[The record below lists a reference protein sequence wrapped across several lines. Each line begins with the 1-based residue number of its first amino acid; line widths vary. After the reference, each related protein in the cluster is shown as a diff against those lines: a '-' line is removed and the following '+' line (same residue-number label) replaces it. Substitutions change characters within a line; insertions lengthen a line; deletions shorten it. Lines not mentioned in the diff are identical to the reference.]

1 MIMEKAIER
10 TKALLSNWCCDE
22 LKEAAQAWLNSI
34 GTDKEK
40 EAGRKYVL
48 ELQDSIVTVDGM
60 LAFLPT
66 DEAKAKFG
74 EETANKFYEHAKDL
88 KAQGVANCDC
98 PACTAASAVLEVKD
112 EILK

>member
-1 MIMEKAIER
+1 MEKAMER
-10 TKALLSNWCCDE
+10 TKALLSNWCCNA
-22 LKEAAQAWLNSI
+22 LKEAAWNWLDSI

-40 EAGRKYVL
+40 EARKKYVL

-74 EETANKFYEHAKDL
+74 EETANRFYEHAKDL

-98 PACTAASAVLEVKD
+98 PACTAASAVLELKD

>member
-1 MIMEKAIER
+1 MEKAMER
-10 TKALLSNWCCDE
+10 TKALLSNWCCNA
-22 LKEAAQAWLNSI
+22 LKEAAQNWLDSI

-40 EAGRKYVL
+40 EAGKKYVL

-74 EETANKFYEHAKDL
+74 EETANNFYEHAKDL
-88 KAQGVANCDC
+88 KAQSIVNCDC
-98 PACTAASAVLEVKD
+98 PACTAASAVLELKD

>member
-1 MIMEKAIER
+1 MEKAIER

-22 LKEAAQAWLNSI
+22 LKEAAQAWLDSI

-60 LAFLPT
+60 LEFLPT
-66 DEAKAKFG
+66 DEAKAKWG
-74 EETANKFYEHAKDL
+74 EETVNEVYEHAKEL
-88 KAQGVANCDC
+88 KVQGVVNCDC
-98 PACTAASAVLEVKD
+98 PACMAASAVLDVKD

>member
-1 MIMEKAIER
+1 MEKAIER
-10 TKALLSNWCCDE
+10 TKILLSNWCCDE
-22 LKEAAQAWLNSI
+22 LKEAAQAWLDSI

-40 EAGRKYVL
+40 EAGKKYVL

-88 KAQGVANCDC
+88 KIHVVANCDC
-98 PACTAASAVLEVKD
+98 PACTAASAVLELKD

>member
-1 MIMEKAIER
+1 MEKAIER

-98 PACTAASAVLEVKD
+98 PACTAASALVEVKD

>member
-1 MIMEKAIER
+1 MEKAIER
-10 TKALLSNWCCDE
+10 TKALLSGWCCDE
-22 LKEAAQAWLNSI
+22 LKEAAQNWLDSI

-40 EAGRKYVL
+40 EAGKKYVL

-74 EETANKFYEHAKDL
+74 EETANEVYEHAKEL
-88 KAQGVANCDC
+88 KAQDIANCDC
-98 PACTAASAVLEVKD
+98 PACTAASAVLELKD
-112 EILK
+112 KILK

>member
-1 MIMEKAIER
+1 MNDAIER

-22 LKEAAQAWLNSI
+22 LKEAAQAWLDSI

-40 EAGRKYVL
+40 ETGKKYVL

-60 LAFLPT
+60 LEFLST

-74 EETANKFYEHAKDL
+74 EETANKFYEHAKEL
-88 KAQGVANCDC
+88 KTQGVVNCDC
-98 PACTAASAVLEVKD
+98 PACIAALAILELKD
-112 EILK
+112 KILK

>member
-1 MIMEKAIER
+1 MEKAIER
-10 TKALLSNWCCDE
+10 TKVLLSNWCCDE
-22 LKEAAQAWLNSI
+22 LKEAAQAWLDSI

-40 EAGRKYVL
+40 ETGERYFA
-48 ELQDSIVTVDGM
+48 ELQDSIVTVNGM

-98 PACTAASAVLEVKD
+98 PACTAASAVLELKE

>member
-1 MIMEKAIER
+1 MEMAIER
-10 TKALLSNWCCDE
+10 TKVLLSNWCCDE
-22 LKEAAQAWLNSI
+22 LKEAAQNWLDAI

-40 EAGRKYVL
+40 EAGKKYVL

-74 EETANKFYEHAKDL
+74 EKIANRFYEHAKKL
-88 KAQGVANCDC
+88 KIQGVVNCGC
-98 PACTAASAVLEVKD
+98 PACTAA
-112 EILK
+112 

>member
-1 MIMEKAIER
+1 MEKAIER

-22 LKEAAQAWLNSI
+22 LKDAAQNWLDSI
-34 GTDKEK
+34 GTDKEN
-40 EAGRKYVL
+40 EAGKKYVL

-74 EETANKFYEHAKDL
+74 EETANRFYEHAKDL

-98 PACTAASAVLEVKD
+98 PACTAASAVLELKD

>member
-1 MIMEKAIER
+1 MEKVIER
-10 TKALLSNWCCDE
+10 TKVLLSDWCCDE
-22 LKEAAQAWLNSI
+22 LREAAQAWLDSI

-40 EAGRKYVL
+40 DAAKRYVL
-48 ELQDSIVTVDGM
+48 ELQDSIVTVEGM

-74 EETANKFYEHAKDL
+74 EETANHFYEHAKEL
-88 KAQGVANCDC
+88 KAQGAANCDC
-98 PACTAASAVLEVKD
+98 PACTAASAVLELKD

>member
-1 MIMEKAIER
+1 MEKAIER

-22 LKEAAQAWLNSI
+22 LKEAARDWLDSI

-40 EAGRKYVL
+40 EAGKKYVL

-60 LAFLPT
+60 LAFLLT

-74 EETANKFYEHAKDL
+74 EETANKFYEHAKEL
-88 KAQGVANCDC
+88 KAQGIANCDC

>member
-1 MIMEKAIER
+1 MEKAIER
-10 TKALLSNWCCDE
+10 TKVLLSNRCCDE
-22 LKEAAQAWLNSI
+22 LKEAAQAWLDSI

-66 DEAKAKFG
+66 EEAKAKFG
-74 EETANKFYEHAKDL
+74 EETANKFYEHAKEL
-88 KAQGVANCDC
+88 KAQEIANCDC
-98 PACTAASAVLEVKD
+98 PACTAASAILELKE

>member
-1 MIMEKAIER
+1 MKSAIER
-10 TKALLSNWCCDE
+10 TKVLLSNWCCDE
-22 LKEAAQAWLNSI
+22 LKEAAQNWLDSI
-34 GTDKEK
+34 GTGEEK
-40 EAGRKYVL
+40 EAGKKYVL

-88 KAQGVANCDC
+88 KAQGIVNCDC
-98 PACTAASAVLEVKD
+98 PACIAASAVLEVKD

>member
-1 MIMEKAIER
+1 MEKAIKR
-10 TKALLSNWCCDE
+10 TKILLSNWCCDE
-22 LKEAAQAWLNSI
+22 LKEAAQAWLDSI

-40 EAGRKYVL
+40 EAGKKYVL

-74 EETANKFYEHAKDL
+74 EKTANEVYEHAKEL
-88 KAQGVANCDC
+88 KAQGIVNCDC
-98 PACTAASAVLEVKD
+98 PACTSASTILELKD

>member
-1 MIMEKAIER
+1 MEKAIEKTR
-10 TKALLSNWCCDE
+10 VLLSNWCCDE
-22 LKEAAQAWLNSI
+22 LKEAAQTWIDSI

-40 EAGRKYVL
+40 EAGKKYVL
-48 ELQDSIVTVDGM
+48 ELQDSIVTVDGV

-74 EETANKFYEHAKDL
+74 EETASKFYEHAKEL
-88 KAQGVANCDC
+88 KTQGIANCDC

-112 EILK
+112 EILI

>member
-1 MIMEKAIER
+1 MEKAIER
-10 TKALLSNWCCDE
+10 TKKLLSNWCCDE
-22 LKEAAQAWLNSI
+22 LKEAAQNWLDSI

-40 EAGRKYVL
+40 EAGKKYVL

-60 LAFLPT
+60 LEFLPT

-74 EETANKFYEHAKDL
+74 EETASKFYEHAKEL
-88 KAQGVANCDC
+88 KTQGVANCDC
-98 PACTAASAVLEVKD
+98 PACIAASAVLEVKD

>member
-1 MIMEKAIER
+1 MEKAIER
-10 TKALLSNWCCDE
+10 TKVLLSNRCCDE
-22 LKEAAQAWLNSI
+22 LREAAQAWLDAV

-40 EAGRKYVL
+40 EEGKKYVL
-48 ELQDSIVTVDGM
+48 ELQDSIVPVDGM

-66 DEAKAKFG
+66 DAAKAKFG

-88 KAQGVANCDC
+88 KTQGIANCDC
-98 PACTAASAVLEVKD
+98 PACTAASSVLELKD

>member
-1 MIMEKAIER
+1 M
-10 TKALLSNWCCDE
+10 SNGCCDE
-22 LKEAAQAWLNSI
+22 LKEAAQAWLDSI

-40 EAGRKYVL
+40 DVGERYVA

-60 LAFLPT
+60 LEFLPT

-74 EETANKFYEHAKDL
+74 EETANKFYEHAKEL
-88 KAQGVANCDC
+88 KVQGITNCDC
-98 PACTAASAVLEVKD
+98 PACTAASAVLELKD

>member
-1 MIMEKAIER
+1 MANAIER
-10 TKALLSNWCCDE
+10 TKVLLSDWCCNE
-22 LKEAAQAWLNSI
+22 LKQAAQAWLDSI

-40 EAGRKYVL
+40 EAGEKYVA
-48 ELQDSIVTVDGM
+48 ELQDSIVSVEGM

-66 DEAKAKFG
+66 EEAKTKFG

-88 KAQGVANCDC
+88 NAQGIKNCDC
-98 PACTAASAVLEVKD
+98 PACTAASAILELKD